1 MKRIF
6 IIVAIVLGVV
16 VIGSG
21 IAGIAIGQAK
31 SHNLSSRL
39 QTEAVSLRTFDTNA
53 PANAIVTNAAE
64 AQLAADTLD
73 KHRKSIA
80 PTYAALLNGQKFDP
94 TNPKE
99 LTYAQAMNL
108 EDSMNLAVLGFGVT
122 TVLTL
127 IGVLMIVLG
136 VALVAISMAVWI
148 APKVGYTDFWQC
160 APAISRPTAEHEIAR
175 ASCKSMF
182 RDGSR

>member
-1 MKRIF
+1 MKRVF
-6 IIVAIVLGVV
+6 IIVAMVLAVV

-39 QTEAVSLRTFDTNA
+39 KTEAVSLRTFDTNA
-53 PANAIVTNAAE
+53 PANAIITNAAQ

-73 KHRKSIA
+73 KHRKAIA

-94 TNPKE
+94 TNPKQ

-136 VALVAISMAVWI
+136 IALVAISMAVW
-148 APKVGYTDFWQC
+148 VRDTRG
-160 APAISRPTAEHEIAR
+160 R
-175 ASCKSMF
+175 KSLVET
-182 RDGSR
+182 RV

>member
-1 MKRIF
+1 MKKIF
-6 IIVAIVLGVV
+6 IIVALVLAVV
-16 VIGSG
+16 VIASG
-21 IAGIAIGQAK
+21 IAGIAVGQAK

-39 QTEAVSLRTFDTNA
+39 KTEAVSLRTFDTNA
-53 PANAIVTNAAE
+53 PADAIVTNAAQ

-73 KHRKSIA
+73 KHRKLIA
-80 PTYAALLNGQKFDP
+80 PTYAALLNGQKFDH

-136 VALVAISMAVWI
+136 VALLAISMAVWI
-148 APKVGYTDFWQC
+148 RPKRDDAKPVVT
-160 APAISRPTAEHEIAR
+160 TA
-175 ASCKSMF
+175 
-182 RDGSR
+182 

>member
-1 MKRIF
+1 MKKIF
-6 IIVAIVLGVV
+6 IIVALVLAVV

-53 PANAIVTNAAE
+53 PANAIITNAAQ

-73 KHRKSIA
+73 KHRKTIA

-94 TNPKE
+94 TNPKD

-136 VALVAISMAVWI
+136 IALVAISMAVWI
-148 APKVGYTDFWQC
+148 YPKRNPVGPVQATV
-160 APAISRPTAEHEIAR
+160 
-175 ASCKSMF
+175 
-182 RDGSR
+182 

>member
-6 IIVAIVLGVV
+6 IIIAIVLAVV

-39 QTEAVSLRTFDTNA
+39 KTEAVSLRTFDTNA
-53 PANAIVTNAAE
+53 PANAVITNAAQ

-94 TNPKE
+94 TIPKE

-136 VALVAISMAVWI
+136 IALLAISMAVWI
-148 APKVGYTDFWQC
+148 YPKRNRE
-160 APAISRPTAEHEIAR
+160 RPVAATL
-175 ASCKSMF
+175 
-182 RDGSR
+182 

>member
-6 IIVAIVLGVV
+6 TIVALVLAVV

-39 QTEAVSLRTFDTNA
+39 KTEAVSLRTFDTNA
-53 PANAIVTNAAE
+53 PANAIITNAAQ

-73 KHRKSIA
+73 KHRKAIA

-94 TNPKE
+94 TNPKD

-122 TVLTL
+122 TILTL

-136 VALVAISMAVWI
+136 IALAAISMAVWI
-148 APKVGYTDFWQC
+148 GPK
-160 APAISRPTAEHEIAR
+160 RN
-175 ASCKSMF
+175 
-182 RDGSR
+182 RDRLLETTV

>member
-31 SHNLSSRL
+31 AHNLSDRL
-39 QTEAVSLRTFDTNA
+39 KTENVSLRVFDTNA
-53 PANAIVTNAAE
+53 PASAIVTTAAQ

-73 KHRKSIA
+73 KHRKAIA
-80 PTYAALLNGQKFDP
+80 PSYSALLNGQKFDP
-94 TNPKE
+94 SNLKE

-127 IGVLMIVLG
+127 IGVLAIIIG
-136 VALVAISMAVWI
+136 IALIAVSMAVWLYRGHYRRT
-148 APKVGYTDFWQC
+148 PVET
-160 APAISRPTAEHEIAR
+160 TV
-175 ASCKSMF
+175 
-182 RDGSR
+182 

>member
-1 MKRIF
+1 MSWTHTRRQLSMKKIF
-6 IIVAIVLGVV
+6 IIVALVLAVV

-39 QTEAVSLRTFDTNA
+39 ATEAVSLRTFDTNA
-53 PANAIVTNAAE
+53 PADAVVTNAAE

-94 TNPKE
+94 TNPKAVSYTHLRAHE
-99 LTYAQAMNL
+99 TDSYLVCRLLL
-108 EDSMNLAVLGFGVT
+108 E
-122 TVLTL
+122 
-127 IGVLMIVLG
+127 
-136 VALVAISMAVWI
+136 
-148 APKVGYTDFWQC
+148 K
-160 APAISRPTAEHEIAR
+160 
-175 ASCKSMF
+175 KKK
-182 RDGSR
+182 

>member
-31 SHNLSSRL
+31 AHNLSDRL
-39 QTEAVSLRTFDTNA
+39 KTENVSLRVFDTNA
-53 PANAIVTNAAE
+53 PASAIVTTAAQ

-73 KHRKSIA
+73 KHRKAIA
-80 PTYAALLNGQKFDP
+80 PSYSALLNGQKFDP
-94 TNPKE
+94 SNLKE

-127 IGVLMIVLG
+127 IGVLAIIIG
-136 VALVAISMAVWI
+136 IALIAVSMAVWI
-148 APKVGYTDFWQC
+148 LPKRNRE
-160 APAISRPTAEHEIAR
+160 RPIEATV
-175 ASCKSMF
+175 
-182 RDGSR
+182 

>member
-1 MKRIF
+1 MKKIS
-6 IIVAIVLGVV
+6 IIVALVLAVV
-16 VIGSG
+16 VIASG
-21 IAGIAIGQAK
+21 IAGIAVGQAK

-39 QTEAVSLRTFDTNA
+39 KTEAVSLRTFDTNA
-53 PANAIVTNAAE
+53 PADAIVTNAAQ

-73 KHRKSIA
+73 KHRKLIA

-94 TNPKE
+94 TNPKD

-136 VALVAISMAVWI
+136 LALVAISMAVWI
-148 APKVGYTDFWQC
+148 RPKGDKAKPVET
-160 APAISRPTAEHEIAR
+160 TV
-175 ASCKSMF
+175 
-182 RDGSR
+182 

>member
-1 MKRIF
+1 MKKIF
-6 IIVAIVLGVV
+6 VIIAIVLAIV

-21 IAGIAIGQAK
+21 IAGIVIGQAK
-31 SHNLSSRL
+31 AHNLSDRL
-39 QTEAVSLRTFDTNA
+39 KTEAVSLQVFDTTA
-53 PANAIVTNAAE
+53 PASAVVTNAAQ

-136 VALVAISMAVWI
+136 VALLAISMAVWMY
-148 APKVGYTDFWQC
+148 PKRDRQESVQ
-160 APAISRPTAEHEIAR
+160 PAV
-175 ASCKSMF
+175 
-182 RDGSR
+182 

>member
-6 IIVAIVLGVV
+6 IIIAIVLAVV

-39 QTEAVSLRTFDTNA
+39 KTEAVSLRTFDTNA
-53 PANAIVTNAAE
+53 PANAVITNAAQ

-94 TNPKE
+94 TIPKE

-136 VALVAISMAVWI
+136 IALLAISMAVWI
-148 APKVGYTDFWQC
+148 YPKRNQE
-160 APAISRPTAEHEIAR
+160 RPVAATL
-175 ASCKSMF
+175 
-182 RDGSR
+182 

>member
-1 MKRIF
+1 MKKIS
-6 IIVAIVLGVV
+6 IIVALVLAVV

-39 QTEAVSLRTFDTNA
+39 KTEAVSLRTFDTNA
-53 PANAIVTNAAE
+53 PADAIVTNAAQ

-73 KHRKSIA
+73 KHRKLIA

-94 TNPKE
+94 TNPKD

-136 VALVAISMAVWI
+136 VALVAISMAVWVR
-148 APKVGYTDFWQC
+148 PK
-160 APAISRPTAEHEIAR
+160 
-175 ASCKSMF
+175 
-182 RDGSR
+182 RDGAKPVETTV

>member
-6 IIVAIVLGVV
+6 IIVALVLAVV

-21 IAGIAIGQAK
+21 IAGIAVGQEKA
-31 SHNLSSRL
+31 HNLSSRL
-39 QTEAVSLRTFDTNA
+39 KTEAVSLRTFDTNA
-53 PANAIVTNAAE
+53 PASEVITTAAQ

-94 TNPKE
+94 TIPKE

-136 VALVAISMAVWI
+136 IALAAISMAVWI
-148 APKVGYTDFWQC
+148 K
-160 APAISRPTAEHEIAR
+160 PTRNREKPVETAV
-175 ASCKSMF
+175 
-182 RDGSR
+182 

>member
-1 MKRIF
+1 MKRVF
-6 IIVAIVLGVV
+6 VIVAIVLAVV

-31 SHNLSSRL
+31 SHNLSNRL

-53 PANAIVTNAAE
+53 PASAIVTNAKE

-127 IGVLMIVLG
+127 VGVLMIVLG
-136 VALVAISMAVWI
+136 VALLAISMAVWMHPI
-148 APKVGYTDFWQC
+148 RNRETPVQAMV
-160 APAISRPTAEHEIAR
+160 
-175 ASCKSMF
+175 
-182 RDGSR
+182 

>member
-6 IIVAIVLGVV
+6 VIVAIVLAVV

-31 SHNLSSRL
+31 AHNLSSRL
-39 QTEAVSLRTFDTNA
+39 KTEAVSLKTFDTNA
-53 PANAIVTNAAE
+53 PASAVITNAAQ

-73 KHRKSIA
+73 KHRKAIA
-80 PTYAALLNGQKFDP
+80 PSYAALLNGQKFDP

-136 VALVAISMAVWI
+136 VALIAISMAVWMY
-148 APKVGYTDFWQC
+148 PKRNREGTPQ
-160 APAISRPTAEHEIAR
+160 
-175 ASCKSMF
+175 ASV
-182 RDGSR
+182 

>member
-6 IIVAIVLGVV
+6 IIVAIVLAVV

-31 SHNLSSRL
+31 AHNLSSRL
-39 QTEAVSLRTFDTNA
+39 KTEAVSLRTFDTNA
-53 PANAIVTNAAE
+53 PANAIITNAAQ

-136 VALVAISMAVWI
+136 IALAVISMAIWI
-148 APKVGYTDFWQC
+148 K
-160 APAISRPTAEHEIAR
+160 PARNRERPVETTV
-175 ASCKSMF
+175 
-182 RDGSR
+182 

>member
-6 IIVAIVLGVV
+6 VVIAIVLAVV

-31 SHNLSSRL
+31 AHNLSDRL
-39 QTEAVSLRTFDTNA
+39 KTEAVSLRTFDTNA
-53 PANAIVTNAAE
+53 PANAVITNAAQ

-73 KHRKSIA
+73 KHRKAIA
-80 PTYAALLNGQKFDP
+80 PSYSALLNGQKFDP
-94 TNPKE
+94 SNLKE

-127 IGVLMIVLG
+127 IGVLAIIIG
-136 VALVAISMAVWI
+136 IALIAVSMAVWLYRGHYRRT
-148 APKVGYTDFWQC
+148 PVET
-160 APAISRPTAEHEIAR
+160 TV
-175 ASCKSMF
+175 
-182 RDGSR
+182 

>member
-1 MKRIF
+1 MKKIF
-6 IIVAIVLGVV
+6 IIVALVLAVV

-39 QTEAVSLRTFDTNA
+39 ATEAVSLRTFDTNA
-53 PANAIVTNAAE
+53 PADAVVTNAAE

-136 VALVAISMAVWI
+136 IALAAISMAVWI
-148 APKVGYTDFWQC
+148 GPK
-160 APAISRPTAEHEIAR
+160 RN
-175 ASCKSMF
+175 
-182 RDGSR
+182 RDRLLETMV

>member
-6 IIVAIVLGVV
+6 MIVAIVLAVV

-31 SHNLSSRL
+31 AHNLSDRL
-39 QTEAVSLRTFDTNA
+39 KTEAVSLRTFDTNA
-53 PANAIVTNAAE
+53 PANAVITNSAQ

-122 TVLTL
+122 TVLKL

-136 VALVAISMAVWI
+136 VALIAISMAVWI
-148 APKVGYTDFWQC
+148 HPKRNREG
-160 APAISRPTAEHEIAR
+160 PAQATV
-175 ASCKSMF
+175 
-182 RDGSR
+182 

>member
-1 MKRIF
+1 MKKIF
-6 IIVAIVLGVV
+6 IIVALVLAVV
-16 VIGSG
+16 VIASG
-21 IAGIAIGQAK
+21 IAGIAVGQAK
-31 SHNLSSRL
+31 SHNLSNRL
-39 QTEAVSLRTFDTNA
+39 KTEAVSLRTFDTNA
-53 PANAIVTNAAE
+53 PADAIVTNAAQ

-73 KHRKSIA
+73 KHRKLIA

-94 TNPKE
+94 TNPKD

-136 VALVAISMAVWI
+136 VALVAISMAVWVR
-148 APKVGYTDFWQC
+148 PK
-160 APAISRPTAEHEIAR
+160 
-175 ASCKSMF
+175 
-182 RDGSR
+182 RDGAKPVETTV